1 MALYLHN
8 TLSRT
13 RELFEPA
20 DPQRVTMYVCGPTVY
35 SFSHIGNARPPVV
48 FDVLAR
54 VLRRSYRLVYARNV
68 TDVDDR
74 INAAA
79 KDQNIEIGVLTER
92 YLAAY
97 LEDMALLG
105 VQPPDLAPRVT
116 EHIPQIVNLIE
127 RLVAAGN
134 GYEAE
139 DHVLF
144 SVASFPRYGHLSGR
158 VLDEMIA
165 GARVEVAT
173 YKRDPAD
180 FVLWKPSAEDV
191 VGWDSPW
198 GRGRPGWHV
207 ECSAMAE
214 AHLGETI
221 DIHGGG
227 QDLVFPHHENETA
240 QSTCVHQGRLFCR
253 YWIHNGLV
261 HVESEKMSKSVGNVV
276 LLRDLLRDA
285 PPEAVRLGLLTAHYR
300 QPLDWTDGVLSE
312 ARQKLD
318 RMYGALRTAG
328 VSGSQPDDP
337 DEPPPASVVDA
348 LDDDLN
354 TPRALGALFDLAR
367 ETNRETDPKRRLG
380 LATAL
385 RAGAGL
391 LGLLQADPEAW
402 FIDTGASG
410 ALEAAEIDDLVSRR
424 ERLRQERDFAAA
436 DRIRDELEKAS
447 IVIEDSPEG
456 PRWRRAR

>member
-8 TLSRT
+8 TLSRS
-13 RELFEPA
+13 RELFEPD
-20 DPQRVTMYVCGPTVY
+20 DPKRVTMYVCGPTVY
-35 SFSHIGNARPPVV
+35 NFSHIGNARPPVV

-54 VLRRSYRLVYARNV
+54 VLRRSYELVYARNV

-79 KDQNIEIGVLTER
+79 KAENVEIGVLTAR
-92 YLAAY
+92 YLTAY

-116 EHIPQIVNLIE
+116 DHIPQIISLIE
-127 RLVAAGN
+127 RLVAAGHA
-134 GYEAE
+134 YEAE
-139 DHVLF
+139 ENVLF
-144 SVASFPRYGHLSGR
+144 SVASFPRYGHLSGLA
-158 VLDEMIA
+158 VDEMIA
-165 GARVEVAT
+165 GARVDVAP
-173 YKRDPAD
+173 YKREAAD

-191 VGWDSPW
+191 VGWDSHW

-240 QSTCVHQGRLFCR
+240 QSTCVHAGRLFCR
-253 YWIHNGLV
+253 YWVHNGLV
-261 HVESEKMSKSVGNVV
+261 HVESEKMSKSVGNVL
-276 LLRDLLRDA
+276 LLRDLLSEA

-300 QPLDWTDGVLSE
+300 QPLDWTAGVLSE
-312 ARQKLD
+312 ARQKLN
-318 RMYGALRTAG
+318 RMYGALRAAG
-328 VSGSQPDDP
+328 VIGAQHDDP

-354 TPRALGALFDLAR
+354 TPRALAALFDLAR
-367 ETNRETDPKRRLG
+367 EANRETDPARRLKT
-380 LATAL
+380 ATAL

-391 LGLLQADPEAW
+391 LGLLKADPEAW
-402 FIDTGASG
+402 FIDSGVSG
-410 ALEAAEIDDLVSRR
+410 ALEAAEIDELVSRR
-424 ERLRQERDFAAA
+424 ERLRKERDFAEA
-436 DRIRDELEKAS
+436 DRIRAQLEKAS